1 MHGVAAGRVLP
12 FVTLVAS
19 LALATGCGPSGAAAP
34 APPATTPPAA
44 TTQPTAT
51 TQPAADHPAVETQIA
66 QKFAAGEGPRIR
78 GTVALDA
85 QFAAEAAGHP
95 LLVILRSQAGGGM
108 PIAVLTI
115 DDPVFPVTFDLGAE
129 HAPLQSDDTPEILK
143 GENKL
148 LARLS
153 VSGSMLG
160 GAEDIECE
168 PALVQAG
175 GPAVTLTLDHRRG
188 P

>member
-1 MHGVAAGRVLP
+1 MHGVASRVLP

-19 LALATGCGPSGAAAP
+19 LALATGGCGPSGDEQAAAP
-34 APPATTPPAA
+34 APPATTQPAA
-44 TTQPTAT
+44 TTPPT
-51 TQPAADHPAVETQIA
+51 ADHPPVDAQLA
-66 QKFAAGEGPRIR
+66 QKFAAGEGPRIQ
-78 GTVALDA
+78 GTVALDP
-85 QFAAEAAGHP
+85 QFAAEASGHP

-108 PIAVLTI
+108 PIAVLRI
-115 DDPVFPVTFDLGAE
+115 DDPVFPLTFDLGPE

-160 GAEDIECE
+160 GAGDIECE
-168 PALVQAG
+168 PVLVQAG
-175 GPAVTLTLDHRRG
+175 APAVTLTLDHRRG